1 MKRKALPEL
10 LQHLRVVDRKTLLY
24 AVAALLLLLNLGRF
38 GWLAVASWQESI
50 DDRVAVLAKY
60 HKAVSRIDSL
70 KGEVAALERQHQ
82 TLASY
87 LFAGDSEEEAAS
99 SMQVALQEEVVKAG
113 LEPEMIQPTPSEAA
127 NKAEAEAD
135 KNPGLKALTIK
146 LRLGGTL
153 NNFAQFVQGLYRAK
167 KLFTIENFTIKPYK
181 KEDLKIYLEIKGYYL
196 PPPGAQS
203 RR

>member
-1 MKRKALPEL
+1 MKLKALPEL

-38 GWLAVASWQESI
+38 GWLAVAGWQESI
-50 DDRVAVLAKY
+50 DDRVAMLAKY
-60 HKAVSRIDSL
+60 RKAVSRIDSL

-87 LFAGDSEEEAAS
+87 LFAGNSEEEAAS
-99 SMQVALQEEVVKAG
+99 AMQVALQDEVVKAG

-127 NKAEAEAD
+127 NKPEAD
-135 KNPGLKALTIK
+135 KKPGLKALTIK

-181 KEDLKIYLEIKGYYL
+181 KEDLKIYLEVKGYYL
-196 PPPGAQS
+196 PTPGAQP